1 MSGSAVVRLADKGSI
16 LYARDNMKKIFT
28 PVLAASCLLGMAL
41 PAAASA
47 KALTEITFGVDA
59 TYPPFESLSPSGQFQ
74 GFDIDLGKAIC
85 AELKVKCKF
94 VNQSFDGIIPALEAR
109 KFDAIL
115 SSMTVTPE
123 RAKQVNFSSEMYD
136 EPTSLVV
143 PKGSDLMPTAASLK
157 GKSVGV
163 EAGTI
168 QESYAKTY
176 WQPEGVKVVSYQ
188 NQNQVYADLLSG
200 RLNASLQDS
209 VEADYGFL
217 KTPKGKDFQFG
228 GNVTYDPKDVLGSY
242 IAIGVR
248 KDEPELLKKIDWA
261 IAQLH
266 KNGEYKK
273 LQAKFFNFSIYNAE
287 AAKQQP

>member
-1 MSGSAVVRLADKGSI
+1 
-16 LYARDNMKKIFT
+16 MKKFLA
-28 PVLAASCLLGMAL
+28 PALAAVCILGMAV
-41 PAAASA
+41 PVAASA
-47 KALTEITFGVDA
+47 KDLTEIKFGVDA

-85 AELKVKCKF
+85 HELKVKCVF
-94 VNQSFDGIIPALEAR
+94 VSQSFDGIIPALKAR

-136 EPTSLVV
+136 EPTSLIVK
-143 PKGSDLMPTAASLK
+143 KGSGLKPTAESLK
-157 GKSVGV
+157 GKTVGV

-176 WQPEGVKVVSYQ
+176 WQPKGVNVVSYQ

-200 RLNASLQDS
+200 RLDASLQDS

-217 KTPKGKDFQFG
+217 KTPKGAGYEIG
-228 GNVTYDPKDVLGSY
+228 GNATYDPKDVLGSY

-261 IAQLH
+261 IKEIHA
-266 KNGEYKK
+266 NGTYDK
-273 LQAKFFNFSIYNAE
+273 LQAKYFNFSIYNAE
-287 AAKQQP
+287 AAKQAP